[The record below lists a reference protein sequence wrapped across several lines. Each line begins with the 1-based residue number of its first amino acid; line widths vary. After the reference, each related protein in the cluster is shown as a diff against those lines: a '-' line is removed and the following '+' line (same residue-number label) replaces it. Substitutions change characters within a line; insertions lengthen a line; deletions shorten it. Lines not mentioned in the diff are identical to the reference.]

1 MEQLPGRLNAKV
13 GVAKIY
19 VEPKSRTTI
28 CQIVNLSDR
37 LITLPTRTEI
47 ATIFPATL
55 LPAAHNHS
63 TVSPETSLNHITSSP
78 FPTPSHQQKVEE
90 LKGKGFRFSVDHLTP
105 DQFSQLVDVLHDFR
119 HVFATELHEMPG
131 LKDYQYDIRLKDGAK
146 PVRPRQYRRRMPAQQ
161 KIIQEQLDEWEQ
173 AGIIKEG
180 TLTWTH
186 PLVLVKKR
194 PINPQTHPNI
204 VYV

>member
-37 LITLPTRTEI
+37 PITLPTRTAI

-55 LPAAHNHS
+55 LPAANNDS
-63 TVSPETSLNHITSSP
+63 TVLPETSLNHITSSAIS
-78 FPTPSHQQKVEE
+78 TLSHEQKVEA
-90 LKGKGFRFSVDHLTP
+90 LKAKGFRFSVDHLTT
-105 DQFSQLVDVLHDFR
+105 DQFTQLVDVLHDFR

-131 LKDYQYDIRLKDGAK
+131 LKDYQYDIQLK
-146 PVRPRQYRRRMPAQQ
+146 VRHTVER
-161 KIIQEQLDEWEQ
+161 W
-173 AGIIKEG
+173 
-180 TLTWTH
+180 H
-186 PLVLVKKR
+186 
-194 PINPQTHPNI
+194 
-204 VYV
+204 